1 MVILP
6 RSHSLLQATF
16 LQVTTLTTKS
26 DGFLSRTLKFDLLH
40 KHRWQVVLSE
50 HPKAC
55 RGKQFPQSPGE
66 GREKGWSE
74 VFFKASN
81 WGREISK
88 KR

>member
-26 DGFLSRTLKFDLLH
+26 NGFLSRTLKFDLLH
-40 KHRWQVVLSE
+40 KHRWQVVLSK

-55 RGKQFPQSPGE
+55 RGKHSFPKALVKGE
-66 GREKGWSE
+66 
-74 VFFKASN
+74 
-81 WGREISK
+81 
-88 KR
+88 KRAGLKCFLKLLIGGGK